1 MDHLYKHFAGWTCR
15 CSSANR
21 PSIFACRSSKKSR
34 RSQSQ
39 EQGRRHMIKLTPNAQ
54 HSWKCEEI
62 FGRKSNWNRFCTNEI
77 ASSAASFDPIGPA
90 APQLIQP
97 CFTWDILRHL
107 ETSSNIHI
115 SLTRSTKPTAKEA
128 KNTGT
133 DLAIRP
139 WGAASAEKNC
149 CPLSHLWD
157 FLVPCQVLNP
167 TSSNALAKVTLK
179 PTHFWPKNA
188 AVIMLHQEESTS
200 SRQLALGIL
209 QWCLSFERFVLDCW
223 DSLLNYL
230 VISLCTLVHWRPW
243 QSLHGLWQL
252 TDSQC
257 SAWWEANLHFQL
269 AWLYVLKAF
278 SNHHGQLH
286 TAMDDLVKGD
296 LHPAQKVCSLHH
308 IFIPNL

>member
-1 MDHLYKHFAGWTCR
+1 MPLLQRESAFHLWNKVGGTW
-15 CSSANR
+15 S
-21 PSIFACRSSKKSR
+21 
-34 RSQSQ
+34 
-39 EQGRRHMIKLTPNAQ
+39 KLTPNAQ

-115 SLTRSTKPTAKEA
+115 SLTRSTKPSAKEA

-139 WGAASAEKNC
+139 PGAASAEKNC

-230 VISLCTLVHWRPW
+230 VISLVYIGALAAMTVFAWRVATHRLTMLSLVRS
-243 QSLHGLWQL
+243 QSPLPTRL
-252 TDSQC
+252 T
-257 SAWWEANLHFQL
+257 
-269 AWLYVLKAF
+269 
-278 SNHHGQLH
+278 
-286 TAMDDLVKGD
+286 
-296 LHPAQKVCSLHH
+296 VC
-308 IFIPNL
+308 P